1 MINNKKLVKIQSD
14 LGISA
19 YLLMNKFNLQGKKEK
34 NFYFEIN
41 ECDELKYDELIV
53 SYLLSEFH
61 YFDHCLMGLKKL
73 PDFNIKNNSQFFVTD
88 LGVAAYLLM
97 HKFKLISK
105 IGKNFYFDVSSDDE
119 EIQFNELNIQ
129 YTNSDFHDFD
139 SKIMSLKKI
148 GSFFKKN
155 HI

>member
-1 MINNKKLVKIQSD
+1 MINNRIVKSQAD

-19 YLLMNKFNLQGKKEK
+19 YLLMNKFNLLGKKEK
-34 NFYFEIN
+34 IFYFEIN
-41 ECDELKYDELIV
+41 ENDEVKFDELIV

-73 PDFNIKNNSQFFVTD
+73 QDFNIKTNSECFVTD

-97 HKFKLISK
+97 HKFKLTSK
-105 IGKNFYFDVSSDDE
+105 IGKSFYFDIASNE
-119 EIQFNELNIQ
+119 EESQFNDLNIQ

-155 HI
+155 NI